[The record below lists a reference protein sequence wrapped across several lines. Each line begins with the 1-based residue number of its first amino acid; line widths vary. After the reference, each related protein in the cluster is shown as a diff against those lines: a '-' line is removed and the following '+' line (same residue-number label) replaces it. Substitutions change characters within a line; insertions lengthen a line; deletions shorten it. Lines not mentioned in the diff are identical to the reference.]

1 MIRIKASRLWGGDEQ
16 GMSAIRY
23 VRDGDGSMSEKR
35 DEIER
40 KLGLGRSTH
49 RSWWLW
55 LAAGAIAAA
64 VAGYAYYGQDTERD
78 TPQYVTQ
85 KAQRGDITVTVTAT
99 GTVEPTNLVS
109 ISSELSGTVAEV
121 LVDYN
126 DEVEAGQEL
135 ARLDTVKLE
144 AQVSVQ
150 EANLRAAEA
159 RVVSAEATLAETMET
174 YQNTR
179 KLDDRGVATR
189 TDLVGAKAAFD
200 RARANLQVVN
210 ADRAL
215 AEANLELTRADLDK
229 ACICSPIKGV
239 VLDRQ
244 VDAGQIVASSLSAPT
259 LFTVAE
265 DLTKMELQV
274 NVDEADIG
282 RLARG
287 NRSTFTVDAYDDR
300 VFPAEIARIRY
311 ASETVD
317 GVVTYLATLSLDNA
331 DLALRPG
338 MTATAEIVVAEVTD
352 ALLVPNAALRFAPSQ
367 VLTQEME
374 DGAEEDD
381 NRSGLLGII
390 MPRRP
395 QDAPKRSLNTLW
407 VLRGAETVEI
417 DVETGDS
424 DGSFTVITGG
434 ALEEGDLV
442 IIDQVD

>member
-1 MIRIKASRLWGGDEQ
+1 MSDKQREVEQ
-16 GMSAIRY
+16 
-23 VRDGDGSMSEKR
+23 
-35 DEIER
+35 
-40 KLGLGRSTH
+40 KLGLGRTR
-49 RSWWLW
+49 RSLWWLW
-55 LAAGAIAAA
+55 LGLAAIAAA
-64 VAGYAYYGQDTERD
+64 VAVFFYFESEAEKS
-78 TPQYVTQ
+78 TPQFTVH
-85 KAQRGDITVTVTAT
+85 KVERGDITVKVTAT

-109 ISSELSGTVAEV
+109 ISSELSGTVEEV

-135 ARLDTVKLE
+135 ARLDTVKLR

-159 RVVSAEATLAETMET
+159 RVVSAEATLAEALET

-179 KLDDRGVATR
+179 RLDERGVVTH
-189 TDLVGAKAAFD
+189 TNLTSAKAVFD
-200 RARANLQVVN
+200 RARANLQVAN

-215 AEANLELTRADLDK
+215 AEATLELTRADLEK
-229 ACICSPIKGV
+229 ACICSPIRGV

-265 DLTKMELQV
+265 DLKKMELQV

-282 RLARG
+282 RLAQG
-287 NRSTFTVDAYDDR
+287 NKATFTVDAYDDR

-338 MTATAEIVVAEVTD
+338 MTATAEIIVAEVKD
-352 ALLVPNAALRFAPSQ
+352 ALLVPNVALRFAPSQ
-367 VLTQEME
+367 ALRQAQE
-374 DGAEEDD
+374 AEAEDD

-395 QDAPKRSLNTLW
+395 QDTPRRSLNTLW
-407 VLRGAETVEI
+407 VLRDGTAEEI
-417 DVETGDS
+417 EVETGDS
-424 DGSFTVITGG
+424 DGVFTVIAGG
-434 ALEEGDLV
+434 ALEAGDLV
-442 IIDQVD
+442 ITDQVD